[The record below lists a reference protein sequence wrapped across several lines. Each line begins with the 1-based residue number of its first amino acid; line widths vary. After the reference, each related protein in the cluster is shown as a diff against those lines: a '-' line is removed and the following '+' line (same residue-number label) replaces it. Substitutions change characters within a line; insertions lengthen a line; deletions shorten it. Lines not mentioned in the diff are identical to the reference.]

1 MKLLTSSQNAPEK
14 LGSQTYVFIAMEL
27 FRGGRPPPAS
37 PPVPTY
43 GRKNYFMP
51 ARYVR
56 KIESKF
62 HINTLHTYI
71 NTPPIHNSFT
81 TKH

>member
-14 LGSQTYVFIAMEL
+14 LGSQTYVFIAMGL
-27 FRGGRPPPAS
+27 FRGGP

-81 TKH
+81 KH